1 MKIACISWK
10 RSVHTF
16 LIISCISRIST
27 HQKSM
32 KCFVEWIPLNI
43 CVRSRNT
50 QPYLKFS
57 KASSSRCS
65 ELALENFNVHNDAAT
80 FLCRS
85 KFSKVRC
92 VVILCSQVRSKLA
105 LENLHFN
112 KVSATCLSRRKFWK
126 FSSIVISCCPFSS
139 PLEFEIFCQQR
150 SLLSLCPCENS
161 QKSPHYEI
169 YCVKWLLSWLF
180 THQQSCWANLW
191 SYCMKY
197 KIFCIKWQ

>member
-1 MKIACISWK
+1 MRFSGTCK
-10 RSVHTF
+10 RMRMHSADYRRILPSNTF
-16 LIISCISRIST
+16 FAGRRSAVSRLRLDCYHPIGSFS
-27 HQKSM
+27 QKKNSM
-32 KCFVEWIPLNI
+32 KCFVKWIPLRI

-65 ELALENFNVHNDAAT
+65 ELALENFHVNKDAAT

-112 KVSATCLSRRKFWK
+112 KVAATCLSRRKILEIQQYNHFML
-126 FSSIVISCCPFSS
+126 SI
-139 PLEFEIFCQQR
+139 
-150 SLLSLCPCENS
+150 
-161 QKSPHYEI
+161 
-169 YCVKWLLSWLF
+169 
-180 THQQSCWANLW
+180 
-191 SYCMKY
+191 
-197 KIFCIKWQ
+197 

>member
-1 MKIACISWK
+1 VRFSGTCKKNADAQCRLPTNFAVKYVFCWPQICRVKI
-10 RSVHTF
+10 TF
-16 LIISCISRIST
+16 GLLPPNWFVFT
-27 HQKSM
+27 KKNSM
-32 KCFVEWIPLNI
+32 KCFVKWIPLRI

-65 ELALENFNVHNDAAT
+65 ELALENFHVNKDAAT

-112 KVSATCLSRRKFWK
+112 KVAATCLSRRKILEIQQYNHFML
-126 FSSIVISCCPFSS
+126 SI
-139 PLEFEIFCQQR
+139 
-150 SLLSLCPCENS
+150 
-161 QKSPHYEI
+161 
-169 YCVKWLLSWLF
+169 
-180 THQQSCWANLW
+180 
-191 SYCMKY
+191 
-197 KIFCIKWQ
+197 